1 MVHIGRDVENGLVDT
16 AGVGMGGTNWESRI
30 SICILPCVKQ
40 VASGKRTGLSSV
52 LCSDLEGW
60 NRGWTGG
67 PRRGDI
73 CYTYG

>member
-40 VASGKRTGLSSV
+40 VVGSARGSARCSV
-52 LCSDLEGW
+52 V
-60 NRGWTGG
+60 T
-67 PRRGDI
+67 
-73 CYTYG
+73 